1 VLESRKNLPRK
12 HERYKGGT
20 AFICVC
26 VGGRPKK
33 QEERGITSGGATEG
47 QKGAIAPLTFFF
59 IIIKILIY

>member
-26 VGGRPKK
+26 VWPAKETR
-33 QEERGITSGGATEG
+33 REG
-47 QKGAIAPLTFFF
+47 DNIVEKSLVNLGKTKEKWRIE
-59 IIIKILIY
+59 KNN